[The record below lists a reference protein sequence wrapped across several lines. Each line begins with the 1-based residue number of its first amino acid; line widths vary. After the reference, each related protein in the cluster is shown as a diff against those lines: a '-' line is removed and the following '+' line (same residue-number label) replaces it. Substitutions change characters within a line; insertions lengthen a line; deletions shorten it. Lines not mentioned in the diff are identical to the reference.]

1 MNRQGSTSV
10 TSYEYRNNP
19 CYARVAI
26 STSYM
31 AVLPPVLN
39 IYPVSCT
46 LATNEMEIIGGKCL
60 TQKEK
65 PMDAR

>member
-1 MNRQGSTSV
+1 M

-46 LATNEMEIIGGKCL
+46 LETKEMEIVGEKRRTL
-60 TQKEK
+60 KEK
-65 PMDAR
+65 PMEAR

>member
-1 MNRQGSTSV
+1 M

-19 CYARVAI
+19 CNARVAI

-46 LATNEMEIIGGKCL
+46 LETKVVGENRL
-60 TQKEK
+60 TLKEK
-65 PMDAR
+65 PMDAG